1 MTRCALW
8 CTAIDDHA
16 ANLPHRACS
25 RPSSVWNK
33 RVVPRPRRDEIHKP
47 KGGGQKGCSK
57 TTLNHVRS
65 ICATAAALPRL
76 QLPHKQTSSTKVPSS
91 HATRK
96 SFSTRYPYSHNSQR
110 APVAPSHSQIG
121 APAEPHDLETH
132 TNLHPHY
139 SRHTPAS
146 QPRPRRLPPAA
157 AQ

>member
-47 KGGGQKGCSK
+47 KGGGQKESSK
-57 TTLNHVRS
+57 TTLNHIRS

-76 QLPHKQTSSTKVPSS
+76 QLPTSKPAAQKYLPHTQHKKHLYTI
-91 HATRK
+91 
-96 SFSTRYPYSHNSQR
+96 YPYSHNSQR
-110 APVAPSHSQIG
+110 APVASSHSQIG